1 MESELDY
8 TADDGDDLT
17 SANDLKED
25 KPKDKKDKSK
35 GKGGKKR
42 KVKKK
47 KLKKIKLPKE
57 MVMND
62 QGEIVTAKE
71 YVLDKTY
78 VLNNQARN
86 NDQIPACVSKKTGTI
101 VGSFNLRATANET
114 LQENLVEQEKDAV

>member
-1 MESELDY
+1 MESEVDY

-17 SANDLKED
+17 SGNDLKED
-25 KPKDKKDKSK
+25 KIKDKKDKSK
-35 GKGGKKR
+35 GNKGKKR

-78 VLNNQARN
+78 ILIIRLATTTKSLH
-86 NDQIPACVSKKTGTI
+86 ACQKR
-101 VGSFNLRATANET
+101 L
-114 LQENLVEQEKDAV
+114 EQL